1 MAEETTYKSIP
12 FIYRDRGLITRDIE
26 DQCPPDTYLNDLN
39 CLSRAENSMSSR
51 YGTIIINRDPAGTG
65 TSNYYFTE
73 PVTSLSRLTFLG
85 SAWRYAGLSDGS
97 LWRRAGNAQGAY
109 TGLTL
114 PTTATGT
121 QIVLSGQPFESII
134 QSCFETSQAYLFIYD
149 QNASIKDQGTGSPQ
163 LTGIDPS
170 PYTLNVNPYA
180 PLLTMIDS
188 FAQTNSYTIVGIS
201 PWGWGNINTLTA
213 NKGNNIVDFTQ
224 FIGVQPLGGGGTRYP
239 TSGSL
244 GSAFAN
250 AIQNGIGSSANTSAS
265 ISGFAS
271 IVPASG
277 ETVTAFVTI
286 EASTSVSALTSGNA
300 EVNYQYSPDGGVTWN
315 SFYSFNN
322 NSTGV
327 NTLPSTTVSF
337 SVATGNLS
345 LLEFRIY
352 NTALV
357 YSSYVVGAGQVTAA
371 GYITYAYA
379 TVSSAG
385 AFGPI
390 QNGMLS
396 VLNSNT
402 QAVVNILS
410 VTSQTVV
417 GGLYTQLL
425 VNTSSAHGLV
435 ANNLMAIYASSSDLV
450 DGFYQVISAPTT
462 TSLVVAYQSA
472 TQIGATGGYVTYADA
487 SGSYAGNPPA
497 CVLTNQYTSPYP
509 SQMSAW
515 GFYEW
520 VPPTTANFPIGA
532 WSGTIAAASSTG
544 TVSSATS
551 LDLNQSNQVTDSDL
565 IVLTFLTSD
574 PANIAQVQLQFFV
587 GSGTNNYYTAF
598 ISPAYYQQGV
608 DGNQLAYQTTENQI
622 LADTLGLISGQTIG
636 TTTAQLQ
643 PTSMSTGS
651 DSWKACYIPRGN
663 FLPVGQAGQAGMDWS
678 NVTGWMLTVTT
689 NSNGG
694 ASFSCNGLYL
704 QWGYGPSSFSGVG
717 YDYRSTYYNSA
728 TGTESSPC
736 PEQMFNADFG
746 YLASTSA
753 PIFLCQAAQVVG
765 QYSPDPQVTHVRQYR
780 RGGTLSSNWVQVG
793 QIPNVTGTGQFVFKD
808 VIADAYIQQAQILV
822 LDNDPP
828 VTRSLVTPIQ
838 TTLASSTIVSGL
850 SSIYSTFTPQLV
862 QIVGLYTIVQNQLV
876 IVGNPSN
883 EEVVAVVGGG
893 STSGGNTTF
902 SAILRLQHNQGE
914 PVSVY
919 AVPRQ
924 PCSLCAEA
932 YGQVWLAGDV
942 NNPNNLY
949 YSKKGLPEN
958 FGPQNYIPVSTPD
971 DIINAVINWR
981 GTLIVG
987 TLKTW
992 KIIVG
997 GAQPYPQTTGS
1008 VHGIVARNGWI
1019 EVEGA
1024 VYYRAADGWRE
1035 FTGADGVYKTLP
1047 IEWIFR
1053 GNPQCI
1059 PPQADPTQAGQ
1070 DVFAYYNNQIF
1081 GSYVSLNAGSPR
1093 YRMSYDTQYQRF
1105 RYDDVAATAMLWE
1118 RDTNVFLV
1126 GKQIG
1131 AGKYAV
1137 VQDQVGDYDDGGW
1150 NTASPPTL
1158 IQTPINLIIQSPYR
1172 DLGKP
1177 HNKKQWNCYEV
1188 DVNTQGQVMTS
1199 MLLFE
1204 DGFISVPLANASTTH
1219 RDKVNLFVNNG
1230 LGQEAY
1236 RASIVHTIP
1245 VTVAPILYQED
1256 IYAAEL
1262 AELTA
1267 TVDSYWIKFGTDESK
1282 FAKQA
1287 YFDYSSPAPIA
1298 VSLYA
1303 DNNAIPYF
1311 TFTLPA
1317 AVTRTVIRQRFGNN
1331 NPGTTA
1337 FTFRTWRLVALATGA
1352 VPPDRFQ
1359 MWAPIKIEWKPVGAG
1374 NNFRPY
1380 ELQT

>member
-1 MAEETTYKSIP
+1 MAEETTYKPIP
-12 FIYRDRGLITRDIE
+12 FIYRDRGLIARDIE

-109 TGLTL
+109 TSLTL

-121 QIVLSGQPFESII
+121 QIVLSGQPFESIV

-180 PLLTMIDS
+180 PLLIMIDN
-188 FAQTNSYTIVGIS
+188 FASGNTYTNSGTSAWGYGALDILDATYGTLITDFSQFYGIS
-201 PWGWGNINTLTA
+201 LST
-213 NKGNNIVDFTQ
+213 
-224 FIGVQPLGGGGTRYP
+224 GGGTRYP
-239 TSGSL
+239 STGYVTGSGSDVSQSGPGTNTVTTSAGGGFASVVPSTGQVITIYVDISENWSSL
-244 GSAFAN
+244 GSATM
-250 AIQNGIGSSANTSAS
+250 SANYEYSIDGGITWTSFYNTSYYWGSGVLPTTQVSFIAGASNLNLIQFQIVLTAECFPGPSSSGSIAAS
-265 ISGFAS
+265 IANPYA
-271 IVPASG
+271 V
-277 ETVTAFVTI
+277 
-286 EASTSVSALTSGNA
+286 VSN
-300 EVNYQYSPDGGVTWN
+300 P
-315 SFYSFNN
+315 
-322 NSTGV
+322 
-327 NTLPSTTVSF
+327 
-337 SVATGNLS
+337 
-345 LLEFRIY
+345 
-352 NTALV
+352 
-357 YSSYVVGAGQVTAA
+357 
-371 GYITYAYA
+371 
-379 TVSSAG
+379 G

-390 QNGMLS
+390 ANGMIAL
-396 VLNSNT
+396 LNTNT
-402 QAVVNILS
+402 QVTIPISN
-410 VTSQTVV
+410 VTSQTLV
-417 GGLYTQLL
+417 GGIYTQLL
-425 VNTSSAHGLV
+425 VNTTAAHGLV
-435 ANNLMAIYASSSDLV
+435 ANDLMAIYASSSDLV
-450 DGFYQVISAPTT
+450 DGFYKVISAPTT
-462 TSLVVAYQSA
+462 TSLTVAFQSA
-472 TQIGATGGYVTYADA
+472 VQIGANAGYVTYTT
-487 SGSYAGNPPA
+487 SGSGDANVPSA
-497 CVLTNQYTSPYP
+497 CVLTDQYASPYP

-520 VPPTTANFPIGA
+520 VPPSTAAFPLGA
-532 WSGTIAAASSTG
+532 WSGTIAAASSTATISN
-544 TVSSATS
+544 TVN
-551 LDLNQSNQVTDSDL
+551 LDLNQNNQVTDTDL
-565 IVLTFLTSD
+565 IVLTLLVSNPENISQVELSFTTS
-574 PANIAQVQLQFFV
+574 
-587 GSGTNNYYTAF
+587 SGTNNYYTAF
-598 ISPAYYQQGV
+598 ISPAYYQGAV
-608 DGNQLAYQTTENQI
+608 SGNTTAYQATENQI
-622 LADTLGLISGQTIG
+622 LADTLGLITGQPAGTIS
-636 TTTAQLQ
+636 AQLQ
-643 PTSMSTGS
+643 PTNISTGS
-651 DSWKACYIPRGN
+651 GSWQACYIPRGN
-663 FLPVGQAGQAGMDWS
+663 FLPVGQAGQAGIDWA
-678 NVTGWMLTVTT
+678 NVTGWTLTVTT

-694 ASFSCNGLYL
+694 VSFSVNGLYL
-704 QWGYGPSSFSGVG
+704 QWGYGPSSFAGVG
-717 YDYRSTYYNSA
+717 YDYRQTYYNSA
-728 TGTESSPC
+728 TGTESSPN
-736 PEQMFNADFG
+736 PEQMFNEDYG
-746 YLASTSA
+746 YLASTAA
-753 PIFLCQAAQVVG
+753 PIFLRQAAQVVG

-828 VTRSLVTPIQ
+828 VTSSLVTPIQ
-838 TTLASSTIVSGL
+838 TTLAVATTLISL
-850 SSIYSTFTPQLV
+850 NSIYSTFNSQTVTVAQTGAV
-862 QIVGLYTIVQNQLV
+862 FVQNQLA
-876 IVGNPSN
+876 IIGNPSN
-883 EEVVAVVGGG
+883 EEVVAVITGGTG
-893 STSGGNTTF
+893 TF
-902 SAILRLQHNQGE
+902 TAILRLQHNQGE

-932 YGQVWLAGDV
+932 YGQVWLAGDE

-958 FGPQNYIPVSTPD
+958 FGPQNYISVSTPD

-981 GTLIVG
+981 GTLVVG
-987 TLKTW
+987 TMKTW

-1008 VHGIVARNGWI
+1008 VHGIVARDGWI

-1024 VYYRAADGWRE
+1024 IAYRAADGIRM
-1035 FTGADGVYKTLP
+1035 FTGADGQYMTLP
-1047 IEWIFR
+1047 IEWIYR

-1070 DVFAYYNNQIF
+1070 DVFAYYNNQVF
-1081 GSYVSLNAGSPR
+1081 ESYISTGTGSPR
-1093 YRMSYDTQYQRF
+1093 YRMIWDTEYKRF
-1105 RYDDVAATAMLWE
+1105 RYDDVAATAMFWE
-1118 RDTNVFLV
+1118 KDTNVFLV

-1131 AGKYAV
+1131 TGKYAV

-1150 NTASPPTL
+1150 NTATPPAL
-1158 IQTPINLIIQSPYR
+1158 IQTPITMTIQHPYR

-1177 HNKKQWNCYEV
+1177 HNKKQWNCYET

-1199 MLLFE
+1199 TLLFE
-1204 DGFISVPLANASTTH
+1204 GGSISVPLANASTAH
-1219 RDKVNLFVNNG
+1219 RDKVDLFVNNG

-1236 RASIVHTIP
+1236 RASIVHTIQ

-1267 TVDSYWIKFGTDESK
+1267 TIDSYWIKFGTDESK

-1287 YFDYSSPAPIA
+1287 YFDYSSPEPIA

-1317 AVTRTVIRQRFGNN
+1317 SATRTVIRQRFGNN

-1359 MWAPIKIEWKPVGAG
+1359 MWAPIKVEWKPVGAG
-1374 NNFRPY
+1374 NSFRPY
-1380 ELQT
+1380 ELKT

>member
-1 MAEETTYKSIP
+1 MAQDTEYRPVPFVYKSK
-12 FIYRDRGLITRDIE
+12 GLVARSIE
-26 DQCPPDTYLNDLN
+26 DQAPEYTYLQVLN
-39 CLSRAENSMSSR
+39 CLEREENAMSSR
-51 YGTIIINRDPAGTG
+51 FGTQIINRDPAGAG
-65 TSNYYFTE
+65 TSNHYFTQ
-73 PVTSLSRLTFLG
+73 PVTSLSRLTFQG
-85 SAWRYAGLSDGS
+85 SAWRYAGLADGS
-97 LWRRAGNAQGAY
+97 LQRRSGNTQGAY
-109 TGLTL
+109 TQLTL
-114 PTTATGT
+114 PTTVTGT
-121 QIVLSGQPFESII
+121 QVVLSGQPFESIV

-149 QNASIKDQGTGSPQ
+149 QNASIKDQGTGNPQ

-170 PYTLNVNPYA
+170 PYTLNVLPYA

-188 FAQTNSYTIVGIS
+188 FASTNTYATTGLST
-201 PWGWGNINTLTA
+201 WGSSIQATLTTSP
-213 NKGNNIVDFTQ
+213 GSLITDFTQ
-224 FIGVQPLGGGGTRYP
+224 FLNATSSGGNTYTISGTVSASVTQFGIGISSNTSSVLSGFGSVVPTGGETVSLTVTVNGTVTSSGNQGFGGGGVSYQYSVDGGSSWNTFYGFGGTNTTLASQDFI
-239 TSGSL
+239 TSIVISNL
-244 GSAFAN
+244 NLLQLRAVAT
-250 AIQNGIGSSANTSAS
+250 AGIGELP
-265 ISGFAS
+265 F
-271 IVPASG
+271 
-277 ETVTAFVTI
+277 TVTASGSITWASVT
-286 EASTSVSALTSGNA
+286 VNNPFALGLVKNGMISLLNT
-300 EVNYQYSPDGGVTWN
+300 
-315 SFYSFNN
+315 
-322 NSTGV
+322 
-327 NTLPSTTVSF
+327 NTLVTVS
-337 SVATGNLS
+337 
-345 LLEFRIY
+345 
-352 NTALV
+352 
-357 YSSYVVGAGQVTAA
+357 
-371 GYITYAYA
+371 IT
-379 TVSSAG
+379 
-385 AFGPI
+385 
-390 QNGMLS
+390 N
-396 VLNSNT
+396 
-402 QAVVNILS
+402 
-410 VTSQTVV
+410 VTSQTMVN
-417 GGLYTQLL
+417 GLYTQLL
-425 VNTSSAHGLV
+425 VSTNTVHGLV
-435 ANNLMAIYASSSDLV
+435 ANDLMAIYGSSSNIV

-462 TSLVVAYQSA
+462 KTLIVAYQTA
-472 TQIGATGGYVTYADA
+472 VQIGATGGYVTYTT
-487 SGSYAGNPPA
+487 SGSGDANHPFA
-497 CVLTNQYTSPYP
+497 CVLTDQYINPYP
-509 SQMSAW
+509 SQVTAW

-520 VPPTTANFPIGA
+520 VPPSTTSFPVYA
-532 WSGTIAAASSTG
+532 WAGTITSASSTG
-544 TVSSATS
+544 TVSASVN
-551 LDLNQSNQVTDSDL
+551 LDLNQSNQVTNSDL
-565 IVLTFLTSD
+565 IVLTFLTSA
-574 PANIAQVQLQFFV
+574 PANIAQVQLQFYV
-587 GSGTNNYYTAF
+587 GPGLNNYYTAF

-622 LADTLGLISGQTIG
+622 LADTLGLISGQPVG

-643 PTSMSTGS
+643 PTNISTGINAWQS
-651 DSWKACYIPRGN
+651 CYIPRGN
-663 FLPVGQAGQAGMDWS
+663 FLPVGQAGQAGLDWS

-704 QWGYGPSSFSGVG
+704 QWGYGPSSFAGVG
-717 YDYRSTYYNSA
+717 YDYRYTYYNA
-728 TGTESSPC
+728 NTGTESSPN

-746 YLASTSA
+746 YLASTTA
-753 PIFLCQAAQVVG
+753 PIFLRQAAQVVG
-765 QYSPDPQVTHVRQYR
+765 QYSPDSQVTHVRQYR
-780 RGGTLSSNWVQVG
+780 RGGTMADNWVQVG
-793 QIPNVTGTGQFVFKD
+793 QIPNIAGTGQFVFKD

-828 VTRSLVTPIQ
+828 VTSSLVTPIQ
-838 TTLASSTIVSGL
+838 TTLAAATTLSSL
-850 SSIYSTFTPQLV
+850 NSIYSTFSSQTVTVAQTGAV
-862 QIVGLYTIVQNQLV
+862 FVQNQLA
-876 IVGNPSN
+876 IIGNPSN
-883 EEVVAVVGGG
+883 EEVVAVITGGTG
-893 STSGGNTTF
+893 TF
-902 SAILRLQHNQGE
+902 TAILRLQHNQGE

-932 YGQVWLAGDV
+932 YGQVWLAGDE

-958 FGPQNYIPVSTPD
+958 FGPQDYISVSTPD

-981 GTLIVG
+981 GTLVVG
-987 TLKTW
+987 TMKTW

-1008 VHGIVARNGWI
+1008 VHGIVARDGWI

-1024 VYYRAADGWRE
+1024 IAYRAADGIRM
-1035 FTGADGVYKTLP
+1035 FTGADGQYMTLP
-1047 IEWIFR
+1047 IEWIYR

-1070 DVFAYYNNQIF
+1070 DVFAYYNNQVIE
-1081 GSYVSLNAGSPR
+1081 SYISTGTGSPR
-1093 YRMSYDTQYQRF
+1093 YRMIWDTEYKRF
-1105 RYDDVAATAMLWE
+1105 RYDDVAATAMFWE
-1118 RDTNVFLV
+1118 KDTNVFLV

-1150 NTASPPTL
+1150 NTASPPAL
-1158 IQTPINLIIQSPYR
+1158 IQTPITMTIQHPYR

-1177 HNKKQWNCYEV
+1177 HNKKQWNCYET

-1199 MLLFE
+1199 TLLFE
-1204 DGFISVPLANASTTH
+1204 GGFISVPLANASTTH
-1219 RDKVNLFVNNG
+1219 RDKVDLFVNNG

-1236 RASIVHTIP
+1236 RASIIHTIP

-1267 TVDSYWIKFGTDESK
+1267 TIDSYWIKFGTDESK

-1317 AVTRTVIRQRFGNN
+1317 AATRTVIRQRFGNN